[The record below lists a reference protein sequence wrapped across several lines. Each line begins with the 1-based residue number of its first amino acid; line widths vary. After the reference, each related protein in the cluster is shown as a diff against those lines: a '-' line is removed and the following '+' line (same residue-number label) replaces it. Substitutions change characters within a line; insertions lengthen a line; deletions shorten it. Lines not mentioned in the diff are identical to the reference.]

1 MTYYSIHTW
10 PIMLLTLMSSLVALV
25 ACSDHNDDFP
35 TVGITQTTGDTYVC
49 LQIKVPTGDTST
61 HSRAASDYDD
71 EAALER
77 ENEVKRIS
85 VIFFRSMPD
94 GINTPKASEI
104 RLAAYC
110 YDAQPLGTSGAYTT
124 FTTGSQRLPAGM
136 EYGTY
141 NVLLIANADYSAY
154 NGKTLADLRDALYA
168 QQPFTESIYLSGA
181 APERCTDFV
190 MASAADAEVIIGT
203 GSTHDG
209 SYADAFTTTDGQP
222 IAMERLAARIDFVPN
237 AAYQKTDADG
247 SIYYEYPVT
256 KDDGS
261 ATNSKFRLRYVAPFN
276 TTRSQYLFRHTQAAD
291 ASTKQPTG
299 DVTLLGSEDGRY
311 VIDPLTA
318 LKGLASTSSE
328 VYAPF
333 YVPQNR
339 YEDLPKNTALLR
351 QRYGVRVG
359 NHANPDDAANPYFIV
374 DYTAE
379 NTLTVATQNAAD
391 MINFATGL
399 RFFGSYVPNGVD
411 ADAFDRAYDYR
422 ILHRMKPSVDTSMPL
437 TYGIVRNC
445 IYRVSIKS
453 VTQTPDN
460 FNITLQIKVVPWQKF
475 VHSEIIM

>member
-1 MTYYSIHTW
+1 MITHYSRHTW
-10 PIMLLTLMSSLVALV
+10 LAVLLTLMSSLVALV
-25 ACSDHNDDFP
+25 ACSDHDDSP
-35 TVGITQTTGDTYVC
+35 TVGITQTTGNTYVC
-49 LQIKVPTGDTST
+49 LQIKVPSGAAST
-61 HSRAASDYDD
+61 RSRATGLYDD
-71 EAALER
+71 EAALDR

-85 VIFFRSMPD
+85 VIFFRGATD
-94 GINTPKASEI
+94 GINSAKATDI

-110 YDAQPLGTSGAYTT
+110 YDAQPLGTTGAYTT

-141 NVLLIANADYSAY
+141 NVLLIANADYSSY

-190 MASAADAEVIIGT
+190 MASAADAQVIIGT

-209 SYADAFTTTDGQP
+209 SYADAFTTADGQP

-276 TTRSQYLFRHTQAAD
+276 TVRESYLFRHTQAAD
-291 ASTKQPTG
+291 ATTQQPTG
-299 DVTLLGSEDGRY
+299 EVTLLGSEDGRY

-318 LKGLASTSSE
+318 LKGLASTPSE
-328 VYAPF
+328 AYAPF

-351 QRYGVRVG
+351 QRYSVRAG

-379 NTLTVATQNAAD
+379 NTLTVATQNASD
-391 MINFATGL
+391 MINYATGL
-399 RFFGSYVPNGVD
+399 RFFGSYVPNGID
-411 ADAFDRAYDYR
+411 ADAYDRAYDYR
-422 ILHRMKPSVDTSMPL
+422 ILHRTQPSVDLTMPL

-475 VHSEIIM
+475 VHSEIVM